1 MLIQNIYLFTLYVII
16 CSCSIL
22 LIADL
27 VDYLVSK
34 ESRLQKRDLLRK
46 IASVNLHRML
56 KETGKDFFR
65 YVQQTPRTDI
75 ERAISCCDRC
85 TRKRQCNQILNKA
98 VINDN
103 DLDFCPI
110 NRDVTQ
116 LWTPG
121 RLFRDLTHLET
132 SR

>member
-1 MLIQNIYLFTLYVII
+1 MLIQNIYFFTLYVII

-27 VDYLVSK
+27 VGYLVSK
-34 ESRLQKRDLLRK
+34 ESRLQKRDLLRR

-56 KETGKDFFR
+56 KKSGKDFFT
-65 YVQQTPRTDI
+65 YVQQTPRADV

-85 TRKRQCNQILNKA
+85 NRKRQCNQILNKA

-110 NRDVTQ
+110 KRDVTQ

-121 RLFRDLTHLET
+121 TLLRDFTHLET